1 MITGIL
7 TACTVLIAVACIN
20 EVNDLKDQVNASR
33 ATVAQMKERQLRLS
47 ADLEML
53 RKRTIQH
60 DSDVFSNKNEINRAG
75 EHLARVSVELADIK
89 NDITRLKMSSVNATK
104 END

>member
-7 TACTVLIAVACIN
+7 TACTVLVAVACIN

-47 ADLEML
+47 TDLEVL
-53 RKRTIQH
+53 RKRIIQH
-60 DSDVFSNKNEINRAG
+60 ESDTFNNKNEINRAG
-75 EHLARVSVELADIK
+75 ERLARMSVELADIK
-89 NDITRLKMSSVNATK
+89 NDITRLKMASVNATQ